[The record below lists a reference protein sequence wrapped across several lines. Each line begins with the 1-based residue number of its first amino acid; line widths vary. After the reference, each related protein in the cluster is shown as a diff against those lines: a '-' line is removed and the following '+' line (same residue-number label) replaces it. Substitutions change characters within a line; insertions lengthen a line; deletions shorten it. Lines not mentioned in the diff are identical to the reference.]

1 MLSEVNWMD
10 FLIYYGLTI
19 IALIITVAA
28 SIFVNASYKKYS
40 KVMNERAIT
49 GKEAARYIL
58 DKNGLSNIEVVETE
72 GNLTD
77 HYDPSN
83 KVIRLSTDVYSN
95 ASVGAVAVAAHECG
109 HAIQDKNNYTFMR
122 IRSALVPITNFA
134 SYAGYFAILI
144 GVLASSVNL
153 IWLGIIMEVVILLF
167 QVVTLPVEIDASK
180 RALKELDYAH
190 LLNSTELSQGKT
202 MLVAAALTYVA
213 SVASTVLEILRLILI
228 FGRSDDER

>member
-1 MLSEVNWMD
+1 M
-10 FLIYYGLTI
+10 
-19 IALIITVAA
+19 
-28 SIFVNASYKKYS
+28 
-40 KVMNERAIT
+40 
-49 GKEAARYIL
+49 
-58 DKNGLSNIEVVETE
+58 
-72 GNLTD
+72 
-77 HYDPSN
+77 
-83 KVIRLSTDVYSN
+83 
-95 ASVGAVAVAAHECG
+95 
-109 HAIQDKNNYTFMR
+109 
-122 IRSALVPITNFA
+122 
-134 SYAGYFAILI
+134 I